1 MNPKHIAGISG
12 ACGLAVIGLV
22 GVKMAGQSR
31 VKRDLLLQTNE
42 EIKSNDYEVEVDEEF
57 ASQEFV
63 DPWISDDENSTALW
77 KEFQA
82 QLGIELEDEDVQ
94 MKQRRKKE
102 PRGVNLNKLNERT
115 IPKIHDAMIK
125 EWEKRVENL
134 EFYNEISGVDYGRM
148 DPEEAVKSTDYS
160 GYRKTAPVVQDFINS
175 FGCQGNGK
183 SLWRKGA
190 KTNVWFMWPETV
202 PLWTEADS
210 HVNDWKNY
218 WKFVK
223 GVASTWSARSDIRFS
238 VGSYGATVRFTP
250 RGYKFRANTP
260 WNRMDRYYAKPKMSS
275 TRPSVMN
282 AVRTALTYVPRYGV
296 STPAAGDNC
305 VMYFFFHD
313 VPRDINDFMVPEQ
326 FEMINEL
333 HSICTVVPIVIA
345 PNAKDESW
353 KKLMANFMPGMR
365 NKYAKDP
372 DFSGAFFLESFAEL
386 FDADFTAAINNYLCL
401 VENRAMCRI
410 NADAYV
416 PPPSGSPTEADPT
429 EGFRGL
435 EEDYQAPTEVTEAA
449 TTDVPTSA
457 FPTTAG
463 EVTTAGVVTTPK
475 VPEIDSCCG
484 HDGYSSTPF
493 DSELRT
499 CCETGDVRAYEFEG
513 EDPCA
518 AAQDDFYFGNDYG
531 FKK

>member
-1 MNPKHIAGISG
+1 
-12 ACGLAVIGLV
+12 
-22 GVKMAGQSR
+22 
-31 VKRDLLLQTNE
+31 
-42 EIKSNDYEVEVDEEF
+42 
-57 ASQEFV
+57 
-63 DPWISDDENSTALW
+63 
-77 KEFQA
+77 
-82 QLGIELEDEDVQ
+82 
-94 MKQRRKKE
+94 
-102 PRGVNLNKLNERT
+102 
-115 IPKIHDAMIK
+115 
-125 EWEKRVENL
+125 
-134 EFYNEISGVDYGRM
+134 
-148 DPEEAVKSTDYS
+148 
-160 GYRKTAPVVQDFINS
+160 
-175 FGCQGNGK
+175 
-183 SLWRKGA
+183 
-190 KTNVWFMWPETV
+190 
-202 PLWTEADS
+202 
-210 HVNDWKNY
+210 
-218 WKFVK
+218 
-223 GVASTWSARSDIRFS
+223 
-238 VGSYGATVRFTP
+238 
-250 RGYKFRANTP
+250 
-260 WNRMDRYYAKPKMSS
+260 
-275 TRPSVMN
+275 
-282 AVRTALTYVPRYGV
+282 
-296 STPAAGDNC
+296 
-305 VMYFFFHD
+305 
-313 VPRDINDFMVPEQ
+313 
-326 FEMINEL
+326 
-333 HSICTVVPIVIA
+333 
-345 PNAKDESW
+345 
-353 KKLMANFMPGMR
+353 MANFMPGMR

-463 EVTTAGVVTTPK
+463 EATTAGVVTTPK